1 METVS
6 TPGAVL
12 ASLFGGFFL
21 LGGIVFIGMVVR
33 RHGRRASDRA
43 NE

>member
-12 ASLFGGFFL
+12 AGLLGGFFL
-21 LGGIVFIGMVVR
+21 LGGIAFVGVMIS
-33 RHGRRASDRA
+33 RHRGRRSDRA
-43 NE
+43 GE